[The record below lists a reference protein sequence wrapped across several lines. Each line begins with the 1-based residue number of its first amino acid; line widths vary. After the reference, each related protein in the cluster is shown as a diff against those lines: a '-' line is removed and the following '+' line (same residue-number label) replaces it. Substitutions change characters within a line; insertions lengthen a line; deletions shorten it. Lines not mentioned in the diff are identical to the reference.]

1 ARPGYRPVPGP
12 RGVFEPCESDR
23 STLSY
28 SPVMALPLHAAAVIG
43 LDALRANPLRAAL
56 STLGVIIGVAALV
69 GVLSLGDGMERTA
82 REQLGRTTDILSLS
96 VSPRTFES
104 VDGERFPLGDTLHLG
119 FDDLTAVAAL
129 PGVERAALYVRRS
142 AELVRAGDA
151 PRRMVAVNATVPA
164 WESLARTRLAAGRY
178 LTASDL
184 ASTAMVVVASGA
196 LARAVVPDVPVDSVA
211 VAAIGREIVL
221 GGERRRIVGV
231 LDTDPSARMLEAI
244 VPLVAVPPESGI
256 PRAQLLLRAARVED
270 VATVER
276 AVLTHFAARARD
288 TVPRVEVG
296 SYRGRAEQS
305 AQAIL
310 IFKLLM
316 GAITGIS
323 LVVGGIGI
331 MNVLLA
337 SVTERT
343 REIGIR
349 KAAGARPR
357 DIQRQFLAESVAIS
371 GAGSA
376 IGVVLGVGAAFGVTA
391 AIRKFADA
399 PFVTASVS
407 WSTLAV
413 AAVAAIVVG
422 LTFGTYPARRAARLS
437 PIDAIRHE

>member
-1 ARPGYRPVPGP
+1 
-12 RGVFEPCESDR
+12 
-23 STLSY
+23 
-28 SPVMALPLHAAAVIG
+28 MALPLHAAAGIG
-43 LDALRANPLRAAL
+43 IDALRANPLRAAL

-82 REQLGRTTDILSLS
+82 REQLGRSTDILSLS
-96 VSPRTFES
+96 ISPRTSE
-104 VDGERFPLGDTLHLG
+104 VIDGERFPLRDTLRLS
-119 FDDLTAVAAL
+119 FDDLRAVAAM
-129 PGVERAALYVRRS
+129 PGVEDAALFVQRAA
-142 AELVRAGDA
+142 ELGRDAGA
-151 PRRMVAVNATVPA
+151 RRMVAIRATVPA
-164 WESLARTRLAAGRY
+164 WQALSRASLAAGRF
-178 LTASDL
+178 LTDEDVQSDAKVAVVSQSL
-184 ASTAMVVVASGA
+184 AKVI
-196 LARAVVPDVPVDSVA
+196 VPDVPDDSVA
-211 VAAIGREIVL
+211 GRAVGREVVV

-231 LDTDPSARMLEAI
+231 LETDMAARVLEAV
-244 VPLVAVPPESGI
+244 VPLPSGQKGAGI
-256 PRAQLLLRAARVED
+256 QRALMLLRASSVES
-270 VATVER
+270 VAPVEESVK
-276 AVLTHFAARARD
+276 AYFAAQRRD
-288 TVPRVEVG
+288 TTTAIDVG
-296 SYRGRAEQS
+296 SYGQRAAQS

-357 DIQRQFLAESVAIS
+357 DIHRQFLAESVAIS
-371 GAGSA
+371 GAGSV
-376 IGVVLGVGAAFGVTA
+376 IGVVLGVAAAFGVTA
-391 AIRKFADA
+391 MIRKFADA

-407 WSTLAV
+407 WSTLVV